1 MCTYHKVLLIFIL
14 IKNLIKRQ
22 SFEFLPTYD
31 YNYIETGTDI
41 NRANLL
47 QYADK
52 SILKVDEKQ
61 NIKVVF
67 FLFTSNRSGKI

>member
-1 MCTYHKVLLIFIL
+1 MEAFYFVQNNYSKLSTISFMYTYHKVLSIFIL
-14 IKNLIKRQ
+14 IKKLKKRQ

-47 QYADK
+47 
-52 SILKVDEKQ
+52 
-61 NIKVVF
+61 
-67 FLFTSNRSGKI
+67 

>member
-1 MCTYHKVLLIFIL
+1 MEAFYFVQNNYSKLSTISFMCTYHKVLLIFIL
-14 IKNLIKRQ
+14 IKKLKKRQ

-47 QYADK
+47 
-52 SILKVDEKQ
+52 
-61 NIKVVF
+61 
-67 FLFTSNRSGKI
+67 